1 MSDDNAQFKQ
11 RLERLRQEN
20 APMLKENSHEEPS
33 KSKEIGGLHS
43 ENGEWRRFY
52 EVVKQITED
61 LRH

>member
-20 APMLKENSHEEPS
+20 APMLKENSHEDS
-33 KSKEIGGLHS
+33 SISKENGGLQS

-52 EVVKQITED
+52 EVVKRITED
-61 LRH
+61 MRH